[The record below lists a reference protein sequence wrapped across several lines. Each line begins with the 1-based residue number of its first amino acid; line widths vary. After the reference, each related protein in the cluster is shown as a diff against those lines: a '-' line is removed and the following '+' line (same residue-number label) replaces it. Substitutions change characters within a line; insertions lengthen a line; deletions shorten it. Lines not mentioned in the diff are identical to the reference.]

1 MFYVYEWFIKETNE
15 VIYVGK
21 GCRKRYKVTKHN
33 KFFNDM
39 IKRFD
44 CDSRII
50 KEFETEKEAFE
61 YEYERVNELK
71 AIGQCVCNI
80 YDGGCGGTTNWWTE
94 DKKKWYSEHNV
105 MKNEAQRKRMSEKNP
120 MKNKEIAL
128 KVNQKN
134 SKIVIINGVEY
145 KSVIEVCKKYNV
157 CYPTVKKWC
166 DKGINHLGEICRY
179 KGEEQVIFQDKR
191 YNKGSCKS
199 LIYKGEEYESPIDLA
214 NKLQI
219 SKFIVYG
226 WCKKG
231 FDTNGN
237 SCRYKDDN
245 RELTFKK
252 YINGEDKKKP
262 IIVNGIYY
270 PSKADAE
277 KALGIK
283 GGGLTPYI
291 KGERKNKK
299 YICEY
304 VNQQPSHTKSDNS
317 SVEGSTTNG

>member
-1 MFYVYEWFIKETNE
+1 MFYVYEWFIKETDE

-21 GCRKRYKVTKHN
+21 GCRRRYKVTKHN

-50 KEFETEKEAFE
+50 KEFDNEKDAFS
-61 YEYERVNELK
+61 YEYERITELK
-71 AIGQCVCNI
+71 AKGQCVCNI
-80 YDGGCGGTTNWWTE
+80 YDGGCGGTTDWWTE
-94 DKKKWYSEHNV
+94 DKKQWYSEHNV
-105 MKNEAQRKRMSEKNP
+105 MKNEAQRKRMSENNP
-120 MKNKEIAL
+120 MKNKEIAS
-128 KVNQKN
+128 KVNEQKI
-134 SKIVIINGVEY
+134 KAVIINGVEY

-157 CYPTVKKWC
+157 SYPTVKKWC
-166 DKGINHLGEICRY
+166 YKGINHLGELCKY
-179 KGEEQVIFQDKR
+179 KGQEQVVYKGKR
-191 YNKGSCKS
+191 YNKGGCKP
-199 LIYKGEEYESPIDLA
+199 LIYKGKEYESPIDLA
-214 NKLQI
+214 KELQVSNSVI
-219 SKFIVYG
+219 CN

-231 FDTNGN
+231 FDPNGN
-237 SCRYKDDN
+237 SCRYKGDN

-262 IIVNGIYY
+262 VIVNGIYY

-283 GGGLTPYI
+283 GGGLSQYLN
-291 KGERKNKK
+291 GNRKNKK